1 MHLWPSLRIRESF
14 KFDYLKKLEWN
25 LKRMENESPTNKK
38 KLLNTEEGGSNDV
51 SAPIEQHGTLAC
63 CRDLL
68 IILSCCYCCFCCG
81 VLVHFTLFYKCLIEE
96 SLASSMLTKLSNLP
110 TSLPATALLSMAVG
124 PFFPHHL

>member
-38 KLLNTEEGGSNDV
+38 KLLKTEEGGSNDV

-81 VLVHFTLFYKCLIEE
+81 G
-96 SLASSMLTKLSNLP
+96 NP
-110 TSLPATALLSMAVG
+110 TSSVCAFFFFWWFCWIFLFSQMGFPYIWFLFVCMFLVDFDAL
-124 PFFPHHL
+124 